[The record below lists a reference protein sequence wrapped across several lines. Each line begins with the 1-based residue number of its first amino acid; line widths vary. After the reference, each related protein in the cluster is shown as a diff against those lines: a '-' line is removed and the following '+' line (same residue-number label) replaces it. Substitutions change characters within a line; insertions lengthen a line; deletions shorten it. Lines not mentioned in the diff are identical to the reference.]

1 MSLKVTAEELEQH
14 AVFADS
20 VANQLIDRHM
30 KLAGRMA
37 DLLSSGWAGA
47 GADACQAAWDEW
59 NEGFRLMIQGLT
71 EEAEALQLAS
81 DAYRDTDTGAA
92 TRVDDAGKQL

>member
-1 MSLKVTAEELEQH
+1 MSLKVTAEELAQH

-30 KLAGRMA
+30 KLAGEMA
-37 DLLSSGWAGA
+37 DLLSSGWTGA
-47 GADACQAAWDEW
+47 GADACQAAWDKW

-71 EEAEALQLAS
+71 DEAQALQLAA
-81 DAYRDTDTGAA
+81 DAYRNTDTDAA
-92 TRVDDAGKQL
+92 TRVHDASTRL

>member
-1 MSLKVTAEELEQH
+1 MSLKVTADELQQH

-37 DLLSSGWAGA
+37 DLLSSGWTGA
-47 GADACQAAWDEW
+47 GAEACQAAWDEW

-71 EEAEALQLAS
+71 DEAQALQLAA
-81 DAYRDTDTGAA
+81 DAYRKTD
-92 TRVDDAGKQL
+92 VDAGIRVHDAGTQL

>member
-1 MSLKVTAEELEQH
+1 MSLRVTADELEQH

-37 DLLSSGWAGA
+37 DLLSSGWTGA

-71 EEAEALQLAS
+71 DEAQALQLAS
-81 DAYRDTDTGAA
+81 TAYRNTDTDAA
-92 TRVDDAGKQL
+92 TRVHDAGTQL